1 MKVFFSSWLYLLS
14 SSHSKGSILTGLD
27 SIAAESIAG
36 DSRTARSFQQAWY
49 ERKQTSLRPLQLSVK
64 DRCQLL
70 LVANKPL
77 YQTGV

>member
-36 DSRTARSFQQAWY
+36 DSRTVRRVTAD
-49 ERKQTSLRPLQLSVK
+49 SLADSSSINIAFCK
-64 DRCQLL
+64 S
-70 LVANKPL
+70 
-77 YQTGV
+77 Y